1 MESIGPARCIS
12 KLDLLKGYWQVPLTT
27 RASEISAF
35 VTLDRFMRYI
45 VVAFGLKNAP
55 ATFQRLM
62 QVLSDVPQCNVYLDD
77 VVLYSNDWSSHISS
91 LQIAFQWLS
100 EAKLTL
106 DLTKCEF
113 GKATITYLG
122 K

>member
-1 MESIGPARCIS
+1 
-12 KLDLLKGYWQVPLTT
+12 
-27 RASEISAF
+27 
-35 VTLDRFMRYI
+35 MRYI